1 MVTGCRHEWT
11 NEAVACATNESEG
24 RYTCTPPGTTT
35 ATSIDV
41 CMAWC
46 AEPQLPIPMQQVL
59 GGPEEG
65 NPGAVDRFG
74 NWDQAEGWVA
84 ASLIL
89 CILHVLHVNT
99 SVLPSSCSVAGYN
112 SNVMANPKKQFPC
125 FCFRPLCTETDRQ

>member
-1 MVTGCRHEWT
+1 MVTR
-11 NEAVACATNESEG
+11 ATNESEG
-24 RYTCTPPGTTT
+24 RYTCTPPGPTT

-41 CMAWC
+41 CTAWC
-46 AEPQLPIPMQQVL
+46 AEPQQPIPMQQVL

-74 NWDQAEGWVA
+74 DWDQAEGQEA

-99 SVLPSSCSVAGYN
+99 SVY
-112 SNVMANPKKQFPC
+112 
-125 FCFRPLCTETDRQ
+125 PLLTV